1 MLDVRRMRVLRE
13 VSAQGSFSGAADALY
28 LSQSAVSQ
36 HIAALEKE
44 VGQKLVER
52 TRGAPRL
59 TQAGEVLVAHS
70 DAVLARLDEAERE
83 LDAIAGMRGGR
94 LRLASFPTASATLVT
109 SAISEFNQRYPDVRL
124 EFREAEPEE
133 SLPLLKQGALDLALV
148 YDFPTVTEAQDRDVE
163 RHLLLEERMW
173 LALPKDHPLASR
185 PAVEPCDL
193 AEDQWL
199 CGASPGSCRENV
211 ILACQSGGFEP
222 RISFETD
229 DYQVMQALIAAGLGV
244 TLLPDLALTSP
255 HPGIAIVPVK
265 GQTPTR
271 RVRAATLAEGSR
283 SPAAD
288 AMLDILRD
296 VGDQYAAQAAEVVAA

>member
-1 MLDVRRMRVLRE
+1 MLDVRRMRILRE
-13 VSAQGSFSGAADALY
+13 IAVQGSFSGAADALY

-36 HIAALEKE
+36 HVAALEKE
-44 VGQKLVER
+44 VGQKLLER
-52 TRGAPRL
+52 TRGGPRL

-109 SAISEFNQRYPDVRL
+109 SAISQFNEHYPDVRL
-124 EFREAEPEE
+124 EFREAEPDE
-133 SLPLLKQGALDLALV
+133 SVPQLKQGALDLALV
-148 YDFPTVTEAQDRDVE
+148 YDFSTVTEAEDRDIE

-173 LALPKDHPLASR
+173 LALPKNHPLASR
-185 PAVEPCDL
+185 AAVEPCEL
-193 AEDQWL
+193 ADDQWL

-211 ILACQSGGFEP
+211 ILACQAGGFEP

-255 HPGIAIVPVK
+255 HPGIAIVRVK

-271 RVRAATLAEGSR
+271 RVRAATLPEGSR

-288 AMLDILRD
+288 AMLEILRD
-296 VGDQYAAQAAEVVAA
+296 VSELYATAAQAVAA